1 MFQYNKFSSSGKA
14 GSDYS
19 EQTHSRKR
27 DEAMALCGTRLLLD
41 FSIDIKY
48 RPLHAINLMFTSRTQ
63 KKTENAIS
71 FALISYSVSA
81 EAEAENAAFQSN
93 LTLHYDYIFFSLYS
107 RNNRHLP
114 GVNFIN
120 ILQATFTCADPKSA
134 KKAVKSRSFLS
145 FWDLCK

>member
-1 MFQYNKFSSSGKA
+1 MFQYNKFSSSGQA

-93 LTLHYDYIFFSLYS
+93 LTLHYDYIFFLSIRVTIDTYRGS
-107 RNNRHLP
+107 
-114 GVNFIN
+114 ISS
-120 ILQATFTCADPKSA
+120 TFYKQLLHAQIPKVQKRQSSQGA
-134 KKAVKSRSFLS
+134 F
-145 FWDLCK
+145 